1 MPELTEIESLRRSL
15 VAAKHAQA
23 RTLLRDQGVD
33 CWLTFQREGSDVL
46 LPYVLGVDEL
56 VSQSALMIFAD
67 GPTVAIVMD
76 YDATV
81 VEGVF
86 DEVHAYRSSWREPL
100 LTVLQERNP
109 ARIAISYDMLDD
121 GIDGLTHGQYLL
133 LMDAVSG
140 IGFENRFESASPIAS
155 LVRQIKTAEEI
166 ERMRRACEIT
176 IQLFGDVTSILKP
189 GLTELDIYEYLHD
202 QMKSYNVRASW
213 DPAYC
218 PGVMSSKR
226 ESGHTPPTQT
236 RLEAG
241 DGLRVDLGVISEGY
255 ASDLMRTWYIRKP
268 GETSAPAEFQRAFDV
283 VRDGIQLAA
292 DTIRPGLTG
301 VEVDSATRS
310 FVEKNGY
317 EYFHATGHQVG
328 TRAHDGGLLL
338 GPDNARYRDRSLG
351 VIQEG
356 MTFTLEPVFGPIG
369 IEENVVVTAEGCTY
383 LVPPQREIWLV

>member
-1 MPELTEIESLRRSL
+1 MAELTEAESLRRAL

-23 RTLLRDQGVD
+23 KGLLRDLGID
-33 CWLTFQREGSDVL
+33 CWLTFQREGSDVM
-46 LPYVLGVDEL
+46 LPYVLGMNEL

-76 YDATV
+76 YDATT

-86 DEVHAYRSSWREPL
+86 DEVIAYQSTWRDPL

-109 ARIAISYDMLDD
+109 ARIGLNYDKRDD

-133 LMDAVSG
+133 LTEALRP
-140 IGFENRFESASPIAS
+140 IGFADRLESASPITS
-155 LVRQIKTAEEI
+155 LIRQIKTPEEI

-176 IQLFGDVTSILKP
+176 THLFGDVTSMLKP
-189 GLTELDIYEYLHD
+189 GLTEWDIYEYLHD
-202 QMKSYNVRASW
+202 QMKSYNVTASW

-226 ESGHTPPTQT
+226 ASGHTPPTQIK
-236 RLEAG
+236 LEPG

-268 GETSAPAEFQRAFDV
+268 GETGAPTEFQRAFDT
-283 VRDGIQLAA
+283 VRDAIQLAA
-292 DTIRPGLTG
+292 DAIRPGLTG
-301 VEVDSATRS
+301 IEVDQASRS
-310 FVEKNGY
+310 FVEKAGY

-338 GPDNARYRDRSLG
+338 GPDNARYGERSRGL
-351 VIQEG
+351 IQAG

-369 IEENVVVTAEGCTY
+369 IEENVVVTPEGCTY
-383 LVPPQREIWLV
+383 LVPPQREVWLI

>member
-1 MPELTEIESLRRSL
+1 MPELTEAEALRRSL
-15 VAAKHAQA
+15 VAEKHAQA
-23 RTLLRDQGVD
+23 RGLLRDLGID

-67 GPTVAIVMD
+67 GPSVAIVMD

-81 VEGVF
+81 VEGLF
-86 DEVHAYRSSWREPL
+86 DEVIAYESTWRDPL
-100 LTVLQERNP
+100 LTVLTERNP
-109 ARIAISYDMLDD
+109 ARIALNYDMLDD

-133 LMDAVSG
+133 LMDAVKP
-140 IGFENRFESASPIAS
+140 IGFEGRFESASPVTS
-155 LVRQIKTAEEI
+155 LVRQIKTPEEI

-176 IQLFGDVTSILKP
+176 VHLFGDVTSILKP
-189 GLTELDIYEYLHD
+189 GLTEWDLYEYLHD
-202 QMKSYNVRASW
+202 QMKTYNVKPSW

-226 ESGHTPPTQT
+226 ESGHTPPTQIA
-236 RLEAG
+236 LEPG
-241 DGLRVDLGVISEGY
+241 DGLRIDLGVIAEGY

-268 GETSAPAEFQRAFDV
+268 GEKAAPADFQRAFDT

-301 VEVDSATRS
+301 TEVDQVTRS
-310 FVEKNGY
+310 FVAKSGY
-317 EYFHATGHQVG
+317 GYMHATGHQVG

-338 GPDNARYRDRSLG
+338 GPDNARYGDRSRG
-351 VIQEG
+351 RIQEG

-369 IEENVVVTAEGCTY
+369 IEENVVVTAEGCSY
-383 LVPPQREIWLV
+383 LVPPQRELWLV

>member
-1 MPELTEIESLRRSL
+1 MAELTEAESLRRSL
-15 VAAKHAQA
+15 VAGKHEQA
-23 RTLLRDQGVD
+23 RGLLRDLGID

-67 GPTVAIVMD
+67 GPSIAIVMD

-86 DEVHAYRSSWREPL
+86 DEVIAYQSTWREPL
-100 LTVLQERNP
+100 LTVLRERNP
-109 ARIAISYDMLDD
+109 ARIALNYDRNDD
-121 GIDGLTHGQYLL
+121 GIDGLTYGQYLL
-133 LMDAVSG
+133 LTEAVSA
-140 IGFENRFESASPIAS
+140 IGFERRFESASPLTS
-155 LVRQIKTAEEI
+155 LVRQIKTAEEV
-166 ERMRRACEIT
+166 ERMRRACQIT
-176 IQLFGDVTSILKP
+176 EHLFGDVTSILRP

-202 QMKSYNVRASW
+202 QMKTYGVKASW

-226 ESGHTPPTQT
+226 ASGHTPPTQIK
-236 RLEAG
+236 LEPG
-241 DGLRVDLGVISEGY
+241 DGLRVDLGVITEGY
-255 ASDLMRTWYIRKP
+255 ASDLMRTWYLRKP
-268 GETSAPAEFQRAFDV
+268 GETAAPADFQRAFDV
-283 VRDGIQLAA
+283 VRDSIQLAA

-301 VEVDSATRS
+301 IEIDQVARS
-310 FVEKNGY
+310 FVEKHGY

-338 GPDNARYRDRSLG
+338 GPNNERYGARSGG
-351 VIQEG
+351 VIQQG

-369 IEENVVVTAEGCTY
+369 LEENVVVTAEGCTY

>member
-1 MPELTEIESLRRSL
+1 MAELTEAESLRRSL
-15 VAAKHAQA
+15 VAEKHDQAKG
-23 RTLLRDQGVD
+23 LLRDLGID

-67 GPTVAIVMD
+67 GSTVAIVMD

-81 VEGVF
+81 VDGVF
-86 DEVHAYRSSWREPL
+86 DEVIAYQSTWRDPL

-109 ARIAISYDMLDD
+109 ARIGLNYDLHDD

-133 LMDAVSG
+133 LMDAVKP
-140 IGFENRFESASPIAS
+140 IGFDGRFESASPLTS
-155 LVRQIKTAEEI
+155 LVRQIKTPEEV

-176 IQLFGDVTSILKP
+176 THLFGDVTSILKP
-189 GLTELDIYEYLHD
+189 GLTEWDIYEYLHD
-202 QMKSYNVRASW
+202 QMKTYNVKPSW

-226 ESGHTPPTQT
+226 ASGHTTPTQIK
-236 RLEAG
+236 LEAG
-241 DGLRVDLGVISEGY
+241 DGLRVDLGVITEGY

-268 GETSAPAEFQRAFDV
+268 GETTAPAEFQRAFDV
-283 VRDGIQLAA
+283 VRDSIQLAA
-292 DTIRPGLTG
+292 DAIRPGLTG
-301 VEVDSATRS
+301 VEVDRVARS
-310 FVEKNGY
+310 FVEKEGF

-338 GPDNARYRDRSLG
+338 GPDNERYGERSRG
-351 VIQEG
+351 AIQQG

-369 IEENVVVTAEGCTY
+369 IEENVVVTAEGCSY